1 MSARQCGETMN
12 IRDITAEQHEE
23 LGYRRGFDQA
33 IACVIYLMDDG
44 QTLDEIK
51 RLKELV
57 FKWRH
62 TPLKKKGEARLHI
75 PIDMFSAEINR
86 KILKRKK

>member
-1 MSARQCGETMN
+1 MN
-12 IRDITAEQHEE
+12 IRDITAEQREE

-33 IACVIYLMDDG
+33 IACLIYLMDDG

-51 RLKELV
+51 TLKELV

-75 PIDMFSAEINR
+75 PIDMFSSDINR